1 MTSNEYTFEL
11 GEVFHGPMDLLLH
24 LVREQEVEI
33 HEVRLLDVVSGY
45 FEHLNTLKELNIEVA
60 GEYMVIAATLMAIK
74 SRSLLPREEVELE
87 DDLDPEDE
95 LIQRLLEYR
104 RFKGAADDLEDRL
117 HRRNQEHFRGVTNEA
132 SQYKEQKTLDM
143 GELTSFDLLAVFSR
157 LMRETL
163 AGKIH
168 TIKGDPRPLR
178 WYVSC
183 LGDAI
188 IKYRTLSLRSL
199 LTSFDEEV
207 TKEGL
212 IGAFCALLELVKLG
226 IVTADQDS
234 GRDEIRVSL
243 CENTEGDLD
252 DLMRASRFMDEE
264 EEEPDGSG
272 FKDAPKTDS
281 EISEA
286 SGPDES
292 PKNEVEDEE
301 LDDFEIQPSPPK

>member
-1 MTSNEYTFEL
+1 MTSNEFTLEL
-11 GEVFHGPMDLLLH
+11 GGVFHGPMDLLLH

-33 HEVRLLDVVSGY
+33 HEVRLLDVVDGY
-45 FEHLNTLKELNIEVA
+45 FKHLGALKDLNIEVA

-117 HRRNQEHFRGVTNEA
+117 HRRNHEHFRGVTNEA
-132 SQYKEQKTLDM
+132 SQYKTEKTLDM

-163 AGKIH
+163 AGKVHI
-168 TIKGDPRPLR
+168 IKGDPRPLR

-183 LGDAI
+183 LGTAI
-188 IKYRTLSLRSL
+188 IEHRTLSLRSL
-199 LTSFDEEV
+199 LTSFDAEV

-212 IGAFCALLELVKLG
+212 IGAFCALLELIKLG
-226 IVTADQDS
+226 IVTADQTS
-234 GRDEIRVSL
+234 SREEIRVSL
-243 CENTEGDLD
+243 CENTEGDLE

-264 EEEPDGSG
+264 EEEP
-272 FKDAPKTDS
+272 
-281 EISEA
+281 
-286 SGPDES
+286 ES
-292 PKNEVEDEE
+292 
-301 LDDFEIQPSPPK
+301 DDFEKPASEIAEAKENEESTLSEEPKSTTLGDPESESSNAL

>member
-1 MTSNEYTFEL
+1 MGVTADEFTIEL

-33 HEVRLLDVVSGY
+33 HEVRLATVVDGY
-45 FEHLNTLKELNIEVA
+45 FQYLRGMRDLNIEVA

-117 HRRNQEHFRGVTNEA
+117 QRRNQEYYRGVTNEA
-132 SQYKEQKTLDM
+132 SQYKVEKSLDM

-163 AGKIH
+163 AGQSH

-183 LGDAI
+183 LGNAI
-188 IKYRTLSLRSL
+188 VQHKNMTLRDL
-199 LTSFDEEV
+199 LTSFDEEI

-212 IGAFCALLELVKLG
+212 IGSFCALLELIKLG
-226 IVTADQDS
+226 IVSADQDS
-234 GRDEIRVSL
+234 CRDEIRVSL
-243 CENTEGDLD
+243 CENSVGDLD

-264 EEEPDGSG
+264 EEEPDEANQG
-272 FKDAPKTDS
+272 
-281 EISEA
+281 ESEA
-286 SGPDES
+286 LLHGEPDSGAEESDEPDS
-292 PKNEVEDEE
+292 PETAT
-301 LDDFEIQPSPPK
+301 QP